1 MKLLMPFFRSSK
13 NLWFLFGVV
22 LMLKIL
28 FFLYLTLLFEGNL
41 FGGGND
47 SNYYHAYAVGNID
60 NAVNFWPIMLRFL
73 NEIGLY
79 NRGILSL
86 VLFITSV
93 TLTPYLYYKLVKD
106 SDYSIKQV
114 KAGAVFLIVYYPT
127 IFFLTLDIYRDT
139 FILFILLL
147 SLLIYKTTLEV
158 GGWKGITY
166 FLIFLSVAFFLFLL
180 RPYLGAALA
189 LTPFVYFIILKTKR
203 YIKTWLF
210 LYFMAL
216 VLAKVL
222 GIIDPILDYRG
233 ESGFEIGGSS
243 SGVGLINA
251 DPFMFLVYYLYS
263 LFVQLF
269 GIFLIS
275 FNAML
280 VFILESVPFIFALF
294 YVFKNI
300 RFVTKFASF
309 LLVFFVIYTTVWLL
323 GNDNLGTAIRLR
335 MPSYLVIF
343 ACMFIVY
350 QQKIKLGLEKINRGL
365 S

>member
-22 LMLKIL
+22 LILKIL

-47 SNYYHAYAVGNID
+47 SKYYHAYAVGNID
-60 NAVNFWPIMLRFL
+60 NAVNFWSIMLRFL

-79 NRGILSL
+79 NRDILSL

-106 SDYSIKQV
+106 SDYSIKPV

-127 IFFLTLDIYRDT
+127 IFFLTIDIYRDT
-139 FILFILLL
+139 FMFFILLL
-147 SLLIYKTTLEV
+147 SLWIYKIMLEA
-158 GGWKGITY
+158 GGWKGFAY
-166 FLIFLSVAFFLFLL
+166 FLTFLSLAFLLFLL
-180 RPYLGAALA
+180 RPYLGASLA
-189 LTPFVYFIILKTKR
+189 LTPFVYLIFLKTKR
-203 YIKTWLF
+203 YIKTWIF
-210 LYFMAL
+210 LYFLAL

-222 GIIDPILDYRG
+222 GLIDPMLGYRG
-233 ESGFEIGGSS
+233 ESGFESGSS
-243 SGVGLINA
+243 SLGIGLINEN
-251 DPFMFLVYYLYS
+251 PIMFLVYYLYS
-263 LFVQLF
+263 LFTQLF
-269 GIFLIS
+269 GLFFIS
-275 FNAML
+275 FNAIL
-280 VFILESVPFIFALF
+280 VFILESVPFILALF
-294 YVFKNI
+294 YVFKNM
-300 RFVTKFASF
+300 RFMPRFASF
-309 LLVFFVIYTTVWLL
+309 LLVFFVMYTTVWVL
-323 GNDNLGTAIRLR
+323 GNDNLGTAARLR
-335 MPSYLVIF
+335 IPSYLVIF

>member
-13 NLWFLFGVV
+13 NLWFLVGAV

-47 SNYYHAYAVGNID
+47 SKYYHAYAVGNID

-79 NRGILSL
+79 NRDILSL

-106 SDYSIKQV
+106 SDYSIKLV

-127 IFFLTLDIYRDT
+127 IFFLTIDIYRDT
-139 FILFILLL
+139 FMFFILLL
-147 SLLIYKTTLEV
+147 SLWIYKIMLEV
-158 GGWKGITY
+158 GGWKGFTY
-166 FLIFLSVAFFLFLL
+166 FLTFLSLAFLLFLL
-180 RPYLGAALA
+180 RPYLGVSLA
-189 LTPFVYFIILKTKR
+189 LTPFVYLIFLKTKR
-203 YIKTWLF
+203 YVKTWLF
-210 LYFMAL
+210 LYFL
-216 VLAKVL
+216 VLVL
-222 GIIDPILDYRG
+222 VKALGLIDPILLYR
-233 ESGFEIGGSS
+233 EADVFNHGGSS
-243 SGVGLINA
+243 LGINLLNTNS
-251 DPFMFLVYYLYS
+251 FTFIFYYLYS
-263 LFVQLF
+263 LFAQLF
-269 GIFLIS
+269 GLFLIS
-275 FNAML
+275 FNAIL

-323 GNDNLGTAIRLR
+323 GNDNLGTATRLR
-335 MPSYLVIF
+335 IPSYLVIF
-343 ACMFIVY
+343 ACMFIMY
-350 QQKIKLGLEKINRGL
+350 QEKVKLTFFNE
-365 S
+365 